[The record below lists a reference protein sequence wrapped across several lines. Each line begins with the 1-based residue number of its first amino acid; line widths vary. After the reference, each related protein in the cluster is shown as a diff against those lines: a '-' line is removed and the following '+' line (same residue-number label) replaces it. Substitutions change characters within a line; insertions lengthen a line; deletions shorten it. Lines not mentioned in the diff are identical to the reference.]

1 MSGETP
7 ILAAIYTRC
16 PVRASSYDETPP
28 KIAQRNFRHSKQQC
42 RCLIHRKSQM
52 TLCTRRI
59 KLPARSR
66 YSFKTK
72 AYEPAGSV
80 PSNWR
85 CADVVIISVKKK
97 TGCSKVMNRDLQ
109 TLQLWRLTHKSHIA
123 RQYSTSGRGDVPHA
137 KGDKWGQMANREHN
151 HSS

>member
-7 ILAAIYTRC
+7 IPAAIYTRC

-42 RCLIHRKSQM
+42 RCLIRRKSQM

-123 RQYSTSGRGDVPHA
+123 RHYSTSGRGDVPHA
-137 KGDKWGQMANREHN
+137 KRDKWGQMANREHN
-151 HSS
+151 HFS

>member
-1 MSGETP
+1 MVKRQYS
-7 ILAAIYTRC
+7 
-16 PVRASSYDETPP
+16 PP
-28 KIAQRNFRHSKQQC
+28 FIPDARFERHPTTKHRPKLRNGTRHSKQQC
-42 RCLIHRKSQM
+42 RCLIRRKSQM

-123 RQYSTSGRGDVPHA
+123 RHYSTSGRGDVPYA
-137 KGDKWGQMANREHN
+137 KRDKWGQMANREHN
-151 HSS
+151 HFS